1 MIISSVSRVLFFPRA
16 LPALRSPSRASAHL
30 FAPAIFFH
38 PLFLFSLRFK
48 VVIFSRPPFFQ
59 PVLRFASLLIF
70 FFGHSCAFVFEV
82 QGLPLLLLEY
92 FHPTSL
98 PRAFEFLPLI
108 LQSFSSLYIGIYSI
122 FRSSFSLL
130 ILLISFSF
138 MLLHHVFLF
147 LVFQFVKNLFHSF
160 SYQNFLIFLS
170 PFKQY
175 IYLPSKISE
184 SLLFFLQILPSCFYL
199 FLSLGNISLIFLFHF
214 CLSLQISFLFACC
227 TAFSFFGISSFKY
240 RAFQARQSHLVIRC
254 QKS

>member
-130 ILLISFSF
+130 ILLLISFSF
-138 MLLHHVFLF
+138 MLLHHVCLF
-147 LVFQFVKNLFHSF
+147 LVFQFVKNLFHF
-160 SYQNFLIFLS
+160 FYYQNFLIFLS
-170 PFKQY
+170 PFKQF
-175 IYLPSKISE
+175 IYFPHKISE
-184 SLLFFLQILPSCFYL
+184 SLLFFFTNFAFL
-199 FLSLGNISLIFLFHF
+199 FLSFLIF
-214 CLSLQISFLFACC
+214 
-227 TAFSFFGISSFKY
+227 
-240 RAFQARQSHLVIRC
+240 RQH
-254 QKS
+254 